1 MGAWTLIGTARR
13 RLLNDEGDL
22 NAGAQEDRTLWRSL
36 AEATRGTIIEFGC
49 GAGRIL
55 AALSVSDRS
64 LIGLDRDPEAIAFA
78 RERLPNAQ
86 ILDVDL
92 MDWAPP
98 KSLER
103 SAGLVIAGGDLLPLL
118 LLDEELRRVMDL
130 AAHLVAPDGL
140 FAIDATRMDPALLR
154 EAAGRVEWGEDV
166 RWRAADG
173 SEILRDSRILP
184 DPLGRERV
192 AQLQIRHTRHG
203 EGGYVDE
210 REPFHVRAWSPAEVE
225 GAA

>member
-1 MGAWTLIGTARR
+1 
-13 RLLNDEGDL
+13 
-22 NAGAQEDRTLWRSL
+22 
-36 AEATRGTIIEFGC
+36 
-49 GAGRIL
+49 
-55 AALSVSDRS
+55 
-64 LIGLDRDPEAIAFA
+64 
-78 RERLPNAQ
+78 
-86 ILDVDL
+86 
-92 MDWAPP
+92 
-98 KSLER
+98 
-103 SAGLVIAGGDLLPLL
+103 
-118 LLDEELRRVMDL
+118 
-130 AAHLVAPDGL
+130 
-140 FAIDATRMDPALLR
+140 MDPALLR

-225 GAA
+225 GAASAAGLQVATRLEEDRIRWLLRSTHA

>member
-1 MGAWTLIGTARR
+1 DDDDDGTDYDDDDYAS
-13 RLLNDEGDL
+13 DD
-22 NAGAQEDRTLWRSL
+22 AEDRALWRSL
-36 AEATRGTIIEFGC
+36 AEGTRGTIVEFGC

-55 AALSVSDRS
+55 EALNVRHRS

-78 RERLPNAQ
+78 RERVPTAQ

-92 MDWAPP
+92 FHWVPP

-140 FAIDATRMDPALLR
+140 
-154 EAAGRVEWGEDV
+154 
-166 RWRAADG
+166 
-173 SEILRDSRILP
+173 
-184 DPLGRERV
+184 
-192 AQLQIRHTRHG
+192 
-203 EGGYVDE
+203 
-210 REPFHVRAWSPAEVE
+210 
-225 GAA
+225 